1 MNDKLKRRLVGA
13 AIIVFVALALAALLP
28 EPRLQQAADDDMRV
42 VTIPLQDDAI
52 ATTTAPATGA
62 GDVTIAAAD
71 EGSPPEIEAGD
82 AATPAPSAT
91 LKLSPS
97 LRPTPS
103 APPAAAR
110 PAPTARP
117 TPAVK
122 STPKPTAMPT
132 AKPTATPTPRPT
144 VTPAPTLAPTP
155 TPAPVAAGRE
165 VWWVQVGSYAD
176 IGNARE
182 VESRLAALGQAVV
195 VAPIEAAAGTL
206 YRVRAGP
213 YDSAARAESA
223 HAQIAR
229 AGMTEARV
237 IKP

>member
-1 MNDKLKRRLVGA
+1 MNDKLKRRLIGA
-13 AIIVFVALALAALLP
+13 AVIVFVALALAALLP
-28 EPRLQQAADDDMRV
+28 EPRLQRVADDDMRV
-42 VTIPLQDDAI
+42 VTIPLQDDAV
-52 ATTTAPATGA
+52 ATTAAPAT
-62 GDVTIAAAD
+62 DESIVAAAVG
-71 EGSPPEIEAGD
+71 EGGPPEIESGD
-82 AATPAPSAT
+82 APASTPSPSAA
-91 LKLSPS
+91 LKLSPT

-103 APPAAAR
+103 APPPAA

-117 TPAVK
+117 TLAA
-122 STPKPTAMPT
+122 TPKPSATPT
-132 AKPTATPTPRPT
+132 AKPTATATPRPT
-144 VTPAPTLAPTP
+144 PPPTVAPTP
-155 TPAPVAAGRE
+155 QPTPAAIAADRE
-165 VWWVQVGSYAD
+165 IWWVQVGSYAD

-182 VESRLAALGQAVV
+182 VESRLAALGQTVV

-223 HAQIAR
+223 HAQITR